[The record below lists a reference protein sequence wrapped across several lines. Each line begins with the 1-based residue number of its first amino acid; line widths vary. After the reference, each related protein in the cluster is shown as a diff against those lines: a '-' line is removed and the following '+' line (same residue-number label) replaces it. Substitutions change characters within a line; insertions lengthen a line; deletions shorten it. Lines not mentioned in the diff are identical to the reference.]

1 MSGGKKYGTRIR
13 EESGGFTAEVIRRRT
28 SRGTNVE
35 RTRGGFPNYE
45 EAKTWAAAAL
55 AEYLALRQ
63 QRATVNRVRR
73 RRARERRRLRDAWL
87 EVQTLQG
94 LAQAF
99 EGNREHGGAAR
110 ELLKSKLESL
120 WAEVAYRVLRNGA
133 SERVAGTIANEEV
146 GKNWTERL
154 QKALDGELDRVAKGV
169 SLIALAN
176 ARRLLEEGRAK
187 FAGR

>member
-1 MSGGKKYGTRIR
+1 MSGGKKYGTRVR

-28 SRGTNVE
+28 SKGTTVE
-35 RTRGGFPNYE
+35 RTRGGFPNNE

-55 AEYLALRQ
+55 AEYLALRR
-63 QRATVNRVRR
+63 QRAAVNRARH
-73 RRARERRRLRDAWL
+73 RRARERERLRDAWL
-87 EVQTLQG
+87 EVRTLQG
-94 LAQAF
+94 LAQTVQ
-99 EGNREHGGAAR
+99 GNGEHGGAAR

-133 SERVAGTIANEEV
+133 SEQDACAIANEEV

-154 QKALDGELDRVAKGV
+154 HKALQGELDRVAKGV

-176 ARRLLEEGRAK
+176 AQRVLEAGRAK
-187 FAGR
+187 LAGR